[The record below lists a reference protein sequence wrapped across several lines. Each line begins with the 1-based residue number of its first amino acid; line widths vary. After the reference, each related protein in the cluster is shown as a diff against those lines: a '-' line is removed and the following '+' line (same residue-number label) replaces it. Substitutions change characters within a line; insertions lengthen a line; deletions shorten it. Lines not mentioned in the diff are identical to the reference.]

1 MSWLLHSMLPQI
13 SRGLLFLR
21 TKKEIW
27 DTVNQTYA
35 QTHNLARISPLSQ
48 EIAHHR
54 QGEPFR
60 SMTDELNRKE
70 ERCEPC
76 LILSVANAFLRYCLK
91 HRLRRIGTLP
101 QGSPEGGEWE

>member
-1 MSWLLHSMLPQI
+1 MMSWLLHSMQPLI

-21 TKKEIW
+21 TEKKRW

-54 QGEPFR
+54 QGKR
-60 SMTDELNRKE
+60 SLSYYYSLRGMWEELSHYQPISSHCAEDAAVQRKE
-70 ERCEPC
+70 IEE
-76 LILSVANAFLRYCLK
+76 
-91 HRLRRIGTLP
+91 RRIF
-101 QGSPEGGEWE
+101 